1 MTGVVAQGTMG
12 RRKIRGEVFSFPPS
26 FARKFSSRETSG
38 HKATITVRLFLTQ
51 SATQSVKQI
60 PPCTPETTS
69 GNLLTFVAIIKSYSS
84 LGNIV
89 QSEANVR
96 IPH

>member
-1 MTGVVAQGTMG
+1 MTGVVVQGTMG

-26 FARKFSSRETSG
+26 FTRKFSSRETSG
-38 HKATITVRLFLTQ
+38 LEAALTLRLFLTQ
-51 SATQSVKQI
+51 SATQSVNQI

-69 GNLLTFVAIIKSYSS
+69 GNLLTFVTIIKSYSS

-89 QSEANVR
+89 QSEANVG

>member
-1 MTGVVAQGTMG
+1 MTGVVVQGTMG

-26 FARKFSSRETSG
+26 FTRKFSSRETSG
-38 HKATITVRLFLTQ
+38 LEAALTLRLFLTQ
-51 SATQSVKQI
+51 SATQSVNQI
-60 PPCTPETTS
+60 PPFTPETTS
-69 GNLLTFVAIIKSYSS
+69 GNLTFVTIIKSYSS

-89 QSEANVR
+89 QSEANVG